1 MFHSTKNVSIVVEN
15 RLGTSKHQFI
25 LKILNVLSPTYDAL
39 MPRQLRL
46 ETKSFVIE
54 ISGTITNTIALQSS
68 PSKRPKAYGTS
79 SDFSHLWLEQT
90 QTDLCKT
97 DVLEFFSSDSRVI
110 RNTLHV
116 GSHASLRVANF
127 D

>member
-1 MFHSTKNVSIVVEN
+1 MNTRAFLIFLFHSTKNVSIVVDN

-25 LKILNVLSPTYDAL
+25 LKILNVLSHTYDAL

-54 ISGTITNTIALQSS
+54 ISGTTNTIALQSS
-68 PSKRPKAYGTS
+68 PSKRPKAYGTTVVQR
-79 SDFSHLWLEQT
+79 SDFSQLWLEQT

-97 DVLEFFSSDSRVI
+97 DILELFSSDSRVI
-110 RNTLHV
+110 
-116 GSHASLRVANF
+116 
-127 D
+127 

>member
-1 MFHSTKNVSIVVEN
+1 MSIVVEN

-25 LKILNVLSPTYDAL
+25 LKILNMLSPTYDAL

-54 ISGTITNTIALQSS
+54 ISGTITNTIALQPS

-79 SDFSHLWLEQT
+79 SKVRLLPAPVGADTNILE
-90 QTDLCKT
+90 L
-97 DVLEFFSSDSRVI
+97 FSSDSRVI
-110 RNTLHV
+110 RNIQWP
-116 GSHASLRVANF
+116 
-127 D
+127 

>member
-1 MFHSTKNVSIVVEN
+1 MNTRAFLIVLFHSTKNVSILVEN

-39 MPRQLRL
+39 MPRQLQL

-68 PSKRPKAYGTS
+68 PSKRPKVYGTNS
-79 SDFSHLWLEQT
+79 KVRLFPAL
-90 QTDLCKT
+90 
-97 DVLEFFSSDSRVI
+97 
-110 RNTLHV
+110 V
-116 GSHASLRVANF
+116 GADTNRSMQDRYS
-127 D
+127 